1 MDDDFLICND
11 DRCVLMAEDLLD
23 DAAEDTA
30 TTKFNQVIAD
40 LSKVY
45 PKAILV
51 GAVAAAKY
59 VRNPRSPRETEDIDV
74 LLGEKDYAEF
84 LIDQI
89 PESKL
94 KVLETYFDNSDSVF
108 HSLRHKETGVYVD
121 LLSTESTPIRKRIAR
136 HVLHHRD
143 QATHLL
149 VGEDHWIDI
158 LQPEL
163 LLAMK
168 VNRYGKDPKTDRGLS
183 DRLDIEKILKTL
195 MERQMPIDHGK
206 VKSFLSRHEITKY
219 EAILEDVSAE
229 LAEPP
234 AQ

>member
-11 DRCVLMAEDLLD
+11 DRCVLMAEDLL
-23 DAAEDTA
+23 EDPSGKSVTS
-30 TTKFNQVIAD
+30 KFNRVIAD

-45 PKAILV
+45 PNAILV
-51 GAVAAAKY
+51 GAVAAATY
-59 VRNPRSPRETEDIDV
+59 IRNPTTPRETQDIDV

-89 PESKL
+89 PQSKL
-94 KVLETYFDNSDSVF
+94 KILETYFDNSDSAF
-108 HSLRHKETGVYVD
+108 HSLRHRETGIYVD
-121 LLSTESTPIRKRIAR
+121 LLSTESTPIRRKISR
-136 HVLHHRD
+136 HVLQNRD

-149 VGEDHWIDI
+149 VGEHHWIDI

-168 VNRYGKDPKTDRGLS
+168 VTRYGKNPKTQRGVS

-195 MERQMPIDHGK
+195 MERNVSIDHGK
-206 VKSFLSRHEITKY
+206 VKSFLSSHEIMKY
-219 EAILEDVSAE
+219 EAILEDVTAM
-229 LAEPP
+229 
-234 AQ
+234 